1 MKVTV
6 DRTLC
11 SGHARCFALHPEVFD
26 IDDLGYV
33 VVDEV
38 NAVPSALEEAARSG
52 AAACPERA
60 ISLV

>member
-6 DRTLC
+6 DRARC
-11 SGHARCFALHPEVFD
+11 SGHARCFAAHPEVFD

-38 NAVPSALEEAARSG
+38 AVVPSELEDAARSG

-60 ISLV
+60 IQLS